1 MASQTKPDTLVSKPA
16 MARIAVVSRRIRRG
30 REKRLK
36 RDFPPIRPLA
46 EPAPPAASGPDLV
59 RIAVLAMEGL
69 GHASLRAAF
78 TGKEVRV
85 AVPDAATAAI
95 FRAAISETARTRS
108 TDRLIRI
115 VID

>member
-1 MASQTKPDTLVSKPA
+1 MAGPT
-16 MARIAVVSRRIRRG
+16 RRTRRG

-36 RDFPPIRPLA
+36 HDFQPIRPLT
-46 EPAPPAASGPDLV
+46 EPPAAPGPDLV
-59 RIAVLAMEGL
+59 RIAVLAMEDL
-69 GHASLRAAF
+69 GRASFRAAF

-85 AVPDAATAAI
+85 AVPDAVTAAI